1 MPPKKC
7 VSNCTKKKTIDECNA
22 DERCKYANGKVRK
35 YCHLSTKWTFDN
47 LCNVIHKDKNRKL
60 PRTKSLPSSKRSPK
74 YEEPVKIMRQT
85 RKKTTPQPIKKI
97 NPFDLIQG
105 YSSSNSSKQVK
116 RTMRRKPFTIIESS
130 DTPPVK
136 LNPFNLIQG
145 YSSSNSSKQVKKSMK
160 RKHGYIIDSSS
171 N

>member
-7 VSNCTKKKTIDECNA
+7 VSNCTKIKTMDECNA
-22 DERCKYANGKVRK
+22 DEKCKYANGKVRK

-60 PRTKSLPSSKRSPK
+60 PRTRSLPSSKRSPK
-74 YEEPVKIMRQT
+74 YEEPIKIIRQT
-85 RKKTTPQPIKKI
+85 RKKTNPQPIKKTNPQPIKKINPQPIKKI

-116 RTMRRKPFTIIESS
+116 KSMKRKPFTIIESS
-130 DTPPVK
+130 DTPV
-136 LNPFNLIQG
+136 
-145 YSSSNSSKQVKKSMK
+145 
-160 RKHGYIIDSSS
+160 
-171 N
+171 